1 MVYKK
6 PADRFSFSKFQESI
20 DMPNLI
26 EIQQNSY
33 DAFLQKDTPPDRRKN
48 EGLQKVFTEIFPIKS
63 YDGTISLDFVSFS
76 IGVPKYDVVESQ
88 QRGLTYSGSL
98 RVKFRLHENE
108 EVREEVVYLGN
119 LPLMT
124 DMGTFVI
131 NGAERVIVNQ
141 LHRSPGICFEKTL
154 HPRGTTLYSFR
165 IIPYRGSW
173 LEVQFDIRDMLYLYV
188 DRRRRRRKVL
198 ITTFLR
204 ALGYSSDEE
213 ILKLFFDVQDFDLE
227 NIKKTDELE
236 GLYLASDVVIAE
248 TGASLAGAGSHIDED
263 MVKNF
268 SAAGIKTIK
277 ILKDV
282 PKESA
287 IIKMIQK
294 DTSNSQD
301 SALKEIY
308 RKLRPGDPPTV
319 ANSKALIKRLF
330 FDERRYN
337 LGKIGRY
344 KLNLKLD
351 REVTPEELE
360 ITTLK
365 TEDIVDATKY
375 LINLK
380 ETRGKRDDID
390 HLGSRRVRSVGEL
403 LQNQCRIG
411 LARMERM
418 IKERMN
424 LYDVNADTLTPHKLI
439 NPKGFASIIKDFFG
453 RGQLSQFMDQT
464 NPLAEL
470 THKRRLSALG
480 PGGLNR
486 ERAGFEVRDVHTSH
500 YGRICPIETPEG
512 PNIGLITSL
521 SSYARINEFGFIQTP
536 YKKVLKSRVT
546 DEVDYLTADIEEKH
560 IIAQANARIDNKGHF
575 LDDVV
580 SVRHKG
586 DFMKVSPDRIDY
598 IDVSPLQLVSV
609 SAGLIPF
616 LEHDDANRALM
627 GSNMQRQAVPLLF
640 PESPLVG
647 TGLEEKAA
655 RDSGIMILARESGT
669 VTYVDADRI
678 VLNDIKE
685 YKLKKY
691 MRSNT
696 GTCISQTPIVKLGQ
710 KVRKGHILADGTA
723 TDNGELAMGSN
734 VLVAFMPWGGYNF
747 EDAILVSEKLLKKDK
762 FTSVHVEEYE
772 ISARDTKL
780 GKEEIT
786 RDIPNVGAEALKN
799 LGEDGIIRIGAEV
812 RPGEILVGKIT
823 PKSETELSPEER
835 LLRAIFGEKAS
846 DVRDASLK
854 APSGTEGIVMDV
866 RVFSRKNISKNE
878 LEKKKEKEELKK
890 LDEEYNK
897 SVTRVKEARHKAM
910 EELLTKQLL
919 NK

>member
-6 PADRFSFSKFQESI
+6 PLERVDTTKFKETI
-20 DMPNLI
+20 GMPNLI

-33 DAFLQKDTPPDRRKN
+33 DIFLQKDTPPERRKN
-48 EGLQKVFTEIFPIKS
+48 DGLQKVFTEIFPIKS
-63 YDGTISLDFVSFS
+63 YDGNITLEFVSYS
-76 IGVPKYDVVESQ
+76 IGVPKYDVVECQ
-88 QRGLTYSGSL
+88 QRGLTYSGAL
-98 RVKFRLHENE
+98 RVKFRLIESE

-119 LPLMT
+119 VPLMT
-124 DMGTFVI
+124 VRGTFII

-154 HPRGTTLYSFR
+154 HPRGTTLYSYR

-173 LEVQFDIRDMLYLYV
+173 LEVQFDIRDLLYLYV

-198 ITTFLR
+198 VTTFLR
-204 ALGYSSDEE
+204 ALGYSTSED
-213 ILKLFFDVQDFDLE
+213 ILKLFFDSKEVDIE
-227 NIKKTDELE
+227 KIKTSQELE

-248 TGASLAGAGSHIDED
+248 TNASLAVAGSKIDED
-263 MVKNF
+263 MIKNI
-268 SAAGIKTIK
+268 SASGISKIR

-282 PKESA
+282 PKESTV
-287 IIKMIQK
+287 IKMLEK
-294 DTSNSQD
+294 DTASSQEM
-301 SALKEIY
+301 ALKEIY

-319 ANSKALIKRLF
+319 ANARALIKRLF

-337 LGKIGRY
+337 LGRIGRY
-344 KLNLKLD
+344 KLNQKLD
-351 REVTPEELE
+351 KGTSQEDLE
-360 ITTLK
+360 TTTLK

-375 LINLK
+375 LIDLK
-380 ETRGKRDDID
+380 EKRGKKDDID

-424 LYDVNADTLTPHKLI
+424 LYDVNTETLTPHKLI
-439 NPKGFASIIKDFFG
+439 NPKGFASIVKDFFG

-486 ERAGFEVRDVHTSH
+486 ERAGFEVRDVHSSH
-500 YGRICPIETPEG
+500 YGRVCPIETPEG

-521 SSYARINEFGFIQTP
+521 SSFACINEFGFIQTP
-536 YKKVLKSRVT
+536 YRKVTKGRIT
-546 DEVDYLTADIEEKH
+546 DEIEYLSADEEEKYV
-560 IIAQANARIDNKGHF
+560 IAQANARLDARGHF
-575 LDDVV
+575 IDEAV
-580 SVRHKG
+580 SVRFQG
-586 DFMKVSPDRIDY
+586 DFMKISPDKIQY
-598 IDVSPLQLVSV
+598 MDVSPLQLVSV
-609 SAGLIPF
+609 SAGLVPF

-640 PESPLVG
+640 TKNPLVA

-655 RDSGIMILARESGT
+655 RDSGIMIIADESGT
-669 VTYVDADRI
+669 VTFIDSERI
-678 VLNDIKE
+678 VIDGKRE
-685 YKLKKY
+685 YRLMKY

-696 GTCISQTPIVKLGQ
+696 GTCISQKPIVKVGQ
-710 KVRKGHILADGTA
+710 KVKKGQILADGPA
-723 TDNGELAMGSN
+723 TDNGELSLGRN

-747 EDAILVSEKLLKKDK
+747 EDAILVSEKLVKEDK
-762 FTSVHVEEYE
+762 YTSVHIEEYE

-786 RDIPNVGAEALKN
+786 RDIPNVGAEALRN

-812 RPGEILVGKIT
+812 RPGDILVGKIT

-866 RVFSRKNISKNE
+866 RVFSRKNVA
-878 LEKKKEKEELKK
+878 
-890 LDEEYNK
+890 K
-897 SVTRVKEARHKAM
+897 S
-910 EELLTKQLL
+910 
-919 NK
+919 